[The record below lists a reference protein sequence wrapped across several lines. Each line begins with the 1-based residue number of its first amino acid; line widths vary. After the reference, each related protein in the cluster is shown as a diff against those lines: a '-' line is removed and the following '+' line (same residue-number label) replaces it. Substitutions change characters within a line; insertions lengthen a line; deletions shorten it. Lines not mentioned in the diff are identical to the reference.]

1 MEMFLSAKK
10 KSINQ
15 SVLTLKFITIEIRE
29 TYMYY
34 KIILMT

>member
-1 MEMFLSAKK
+1 MEMFLTAKK

-15 SVLTLKFITIEIRE
+15 RVLTLKFITTEIGE